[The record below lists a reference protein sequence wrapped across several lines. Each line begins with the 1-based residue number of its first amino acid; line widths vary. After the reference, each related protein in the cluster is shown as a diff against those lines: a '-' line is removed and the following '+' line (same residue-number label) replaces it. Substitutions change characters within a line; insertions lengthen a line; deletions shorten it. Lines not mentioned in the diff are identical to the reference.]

1 MLHKLN
7 KRAVVIIVA
16 IVAIV
21 AVVGSSL
28 AWFVTRSSL
37 FQEFGISGFEVSADV
52 YFEANERRYTAENYK
67 DENGLYVLSLDK
79 NDVNYIGNL
88 RAGVALEG
96 GKACV
101 RVTMNHEW
109 KKADGTVAQKTVAV
123 PYEFESLWYDNR
135 VEDYSVYYTGKD
147 MSGKADFDTAA
158 LIKGFNEAE
167 FNSADFA
174 DVAEVRVLI
183 QADAVQV
190 NRYPQLWGIEK
201 LPWK

>member
-37 FQEFGISGFEVSADV
+37 SQQLTLSSFEAGADV
-52 YFEANERRYTAENYK
+52 YFLNDGAKVSAESFK
-67 DENGLYVLSLDK
+67 DEDGLYVLSLDK
-79 NDVNYIGNL
+79 KALNYIGKL
-88 RAGVALEG
+88 RVGVTLDG
-96 GKACV
+96 GAACV

-109 KKADGTVAQKTVAV
+109 ADAEGEILHRDVSV
-123 PYEFESLWYDNR
+123 PYRFGELWFDNR
-135 VEDYSVYYTGKD
+135 DVDYSVYYAGED
-147 MSGKADFDTAA
+147 MSGRATFTKTDMITGFSEADFDTSD
-158 LIKGFNEAE
+158 LKEGTQLK
-167 FNSADFA
+167 
-174 DVAEVRVLI
+174 VLI
-183 QADAVQV
+183 QVDAVQV
-190 NRYPQLWGIEK
+190 NRYPQLWNIEK